1 MFLITVIYLIMTS
14 ILLHIKTFR
23 LSHIKFDFVSKYSHP
38 CDCLSN
44 MKYWSHKWQLVIKY
58 PFIEVFQIWRC
69 LKKCQNSS
77 PKYIFY
83 NFFKLSHYPGENLNR
98 SGEKINY
105 VQYIYSSAILCC
117 NFEVLLLPI
126 YFHLMLLATI
136 NPQYVIALRAQGQAF
151 PRQAHLSLRLILA
164 FTWVKDLSSS
174 ISTSIPIL

>member
-77 PKYIFY
+77 SKYIIF
-83 NFFKLSHYPGENLNR
+83 NFFKIIPIIFQNFVFVILIMIVLNR
-98 SGEKINY
+98 IVLDSLVSMELFIFILPCFVEY
-105 VQYIYSSAILCC
+105 FITQYAFFIRTCK
-117 NFEVLLLPI
+117 NFEPEI
-126 YFHLMLLATI
+126 F
-136 NPQYVIALRAQGQAF
+136 
-151 PRQAHLSLRLILA
+151 
-164 FTWVKDLSSS
+164 
-174 ISTSIPIL
+174 

>member
-14 ILLHIKTFR
+14 ILLHIKTFS

-77 PKYIFY
+77 PKYIVF
-83 NFFKLSHYPGENLNR
+83 NFFLNYPNNI
-98 SGEKINY
+98 SKFCICDINHDCIKQNCIGQPCEY
-105 VQYIYSSAILCC
+105 GIIHIHFTMFCRVFYYIICFFIRTC
-117 NFEVLLLPI
+117 KNFEPEI
-126 YFHLMLLATI
+126 F
-136 NPQYVIALRAQGQAF
+136 
-151 PRQAHLSLRLILA
+151 
-164 FTWVKDLSSS
+164 
-174 ISTSIPIL
+174 